1 MDTLR
6 FTLRRISRKPLRSLL
21 TILQLA
27 IGIWLVTTLFSV
39 YLVGMKELAASVP
52 AFGPSYAQLR
62 LIRIER
68 QPNRTIYKPVATMTG
83 QDLSA
88 LVDESEAIEAAFFYQ
103 PTFSALLYHL
113 DRPYR
118 VRTVAGVSASFA
130 EAVQLELVEGEF
142 FTPLD
147 EEQSSN
153 VVLLAKTIAD
163 YLFPNQSALGKSVS
177 MQKRTGVG
185 HEWAEEEF
193 QVIGIYEGLASGAG
207 GLLDE
212 TFVITPRVASSLGEG
227 ESDLFIRA
235 KQDQMP
241 EAISDARIVLS
252 SHLQDGVE
260 LQVATLEEQLQ
271 RQVAQL
277 HNLSAF
283 LAIFAFIALFV
294 SAIGVF
300 CILLVSVLE
309 RTREIGLRMALG
321 ASRRSVVKDILGESL
336 LYTALGALLGVPV
349 AASSFNSM
357 GMPFVTELLPLAQES
372 IWHFPWQAGFYA
384 FLLAGAATL
393 VISLY
398 SAHKGSR
405 IPPIEALRE
414 L

>member
-1 MDTLR
+1 
-6 FTLRRISRKPLRSLL
+6 L
-21 TILQLA
+21 TILQLT

-39 YLVGMKELAASVP
+39 YLVGMSELAASAP
-52 AFGPSYAQLR
+52 TFGASYAQLR
-62 LIRIER
+62 LIQVER
-68 QPNRTIYKPVATMTG
+68 QPNRTIYKPVATMTNR
-83 QDLSA
+83 DLGA

-103 PTFSALLYHL
+103 PAFSALLYHV

-118 VRTVAGVSASFA
+118 VRTLARVSASFA

-153 VVLLAKTIAD
+153 VVLLSKTIAD
-163 YLFPNQSALGKSVS
+163 YLFPNQSALGKTVS
-177 MQKRTGVG
+177 MPKRTGAV
-185 HEWAEEEF
+185 EKF
-193 QVIGIYEGLASGAG
+193 QVIGVYEGLASGAK

-227 ESDLFIRA
+227 EYDLFIQA
-235 KQDQMP
+235 NQDQLP
-241 EAISDARIVLS
+241 AAISDARIVLS

-260 LQVATLEEQLQ
+260 MQVTTLEEQLQ
-271 RQVAQL
+271 RQAAQL
-277 HNLSAF
+277 NNLSAF
-283 LAIFAFIALFV
+283 LAIFAFIALLV

-336 LYTALGALLGVPV
+336 LYTVLGALLGIPV
-349 AASSFNSM
+349 AASSFKPM
-357 GMPFVTELLPLAQES
+357 GMPFITELLSLAQEGT
-372 IWHFPWQAGFYA
+372 WHFPWRAGFYA
-384 FLLAGAATL
+384 LLLASAATL
-393 VISLY
+393 LISLY
-398 SAHKGSR
+398 PAHKGSK